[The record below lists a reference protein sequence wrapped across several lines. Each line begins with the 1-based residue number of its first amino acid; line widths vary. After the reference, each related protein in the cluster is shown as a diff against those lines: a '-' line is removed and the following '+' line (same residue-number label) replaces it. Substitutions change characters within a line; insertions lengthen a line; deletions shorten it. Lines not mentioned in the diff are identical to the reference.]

1 MNDKID
7 ALIGFGDV
15 PARGR
20 LSCLLQSAES
30 RLEGGKVLLE
40 KSEYQEALNLLNK
53 GYHSLSYAKASCEE
67 SSEKDKKEV
76 DACVK
81 KNKEKYLILL
91 ACSSLKLCQ
100 PKDALKYLTE
110 LQEYSKFSPQK
121 PAFLLM
127 RYIAMSIV
135 EESDL
140 AKEDRVDNVEA
151 ICSMANAA
159 LVAWTFV
166 EFLTMDKAKALI
178 DLYLKNVKDKRTL
191 IYFDA
196 YEPEEPR

>member
-1 MNDKID
+1 
-7 ALIGFGDV
+7 
-15 PARGR
+15 
-20 LSCLLQSAES
+20 
-30 RLEGGKVLLE
+30 
-40 KSEYQEALNLLNK
+40 
-53 GYHSLSYAKASCEE
+53 
-67 SSEKDKKEV
+67 
-76 DACVK
+76 
-81 KNKEKYLILL
+81 
-91 ACSSLKLCQ
+91 
-100 PKDALKYLTE
+100 
-110 LQEYSKFSPQK
+110 
-121 PAFLLM
+121 M